1 MADERLKGTMLG
13 EVQKLVEDSVE
24 DYIKAKGGGKLA
36 STRVRKNMLA
46 IRDLVIDIRKEMLES
61 RKKKQ

>member
-1 MADERLKGTMLG
+1 MADERLKGTKLG
-13 EVQKLVEDSVE
+13 EVQALMESSIE

-46 IRDLVIDIRKEMLES
+46 IKNLATDIRKEMLES
-61 RKKKQ
+61 RKK

>member
-1 MADERLKGTMLG
+1 MADERLKSTKLG
-13 EVQKLVEDSVE
+13 EVQALVESSIE

-46 IRDLVIDIRKEMLES
+46 IKNLVMDIRKEMLES
-61 RKKKQ
+61 RKK